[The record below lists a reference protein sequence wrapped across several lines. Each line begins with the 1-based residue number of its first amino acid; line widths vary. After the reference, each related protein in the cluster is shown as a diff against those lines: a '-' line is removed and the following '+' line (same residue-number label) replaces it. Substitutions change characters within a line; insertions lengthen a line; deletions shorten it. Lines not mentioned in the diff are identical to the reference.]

1 MVVIK
6 FIYIEPKFVFRFTFI
21 PMPTVVRII
30 ILNFIIN
37 LNCFAALCFY
47 DSIQSVVGVWFLWVL
62 NYLGDF

>member
-47 DSIQSVVGVWFLWVL
+47 DSIQSVVL
-62 NYLGDF
+62 